1 MTDSGAVPAPSPV
14 ESAWVLDGAGGA
26 RLVDAAGLADWSTA
40 SGILWADL
48 DLTRSAARDWLRR
61 RAGMEKATVEA
72 LLAGETRPRALAL
85 PTGLMLVVRGVNLNP
100 GADPEDMVAVRIWL
114 DRQHIITSR
123 RRRMLSVE
131 DVAEALKAGN
141 GPTTPGSFLVCLI
154 GRLTE
159 RIGAVVDQIEDGID
173 DIELSIAEGEV
184 ADLRRRLGDLRRQI
198 AAIRRFLSPQRD
210 ALDRLYRQP
219 GEFLSDRESQ
229 DLREETDRLTRH
241 LEDLDLARER
251 ALVTQEEL
259 NNRIAQEQNQRVYL
273 LSVVA
278 AIFLPLTFVTGLLGM
293 NVAGLPG
300 TESPWGFVISSV
312 TMFLLGVGLTL
323 FFKWKRWI

>member
-1 MTDSGAVPAPSPV
+1 VSEQSLPV
-14 ESAWVLDGAGGA
+14 EAAWALDGQGGA
-26 RLVDAAGLADWSTA
+26 KPLDAASLDDRSTPEA
-40 SGILWADL
+40 LFWIDL
-48 DLTRSAARDWLRR
+48 DLTRGAAREWLRR
-61 RAGMEKATVEA
+61 RAGMEKAAVDI

-85 PTGLMLVVRGVNLNP
+85 ATGLVLVLRGVNLNP
-100 GADPEDMVAVRIWL
+100 GADPEDMVAIRLWL
-114 DRQHIITSR
+114 DRQQVITSR
-123 RRRMLSVE
+123 RRRVLSVE
-131 DVAEALKAGN
+131 DLGDALKAGK
-141 GPTTPGSFLVCLI
+141 GPTSPGSFLVFLI

-159 RIGAVVDQIEDGID
+159 RIGAVVAQIEDEID
-173 DIELSIAEGEV
+173 DIELSIADDEI
-184 ADLRRRLGDLRRQI
+184 ADLRARLGDLRRQV

-219 GEFLSDRESQ
+219 GEFLTDREAQ

-259 NNRIAQEQNQRVYL
+259 QNRIAQEQNQRVYL

-278 AIFLPLTFVTGLLGM
+278 AIFLPLSFVTGLLGM

-300 TESPWGFVISSV
+300 TESNWGFAISAA
-312 TMFLLGVGLTL
+312 TMILLGVGLTL
-323 FFKWKRWI
+323 FFKWKNWI